1 MGPMRG
7 YATHLKKADKTAPAD
22 VPISKA
28 LGRLTSLIGSL
39 DTLELRLRVAASLG
53 LTIIAKLFI
62 VGAPLL
68 LADAINDLTGA
79 GDWTGAFLALVLVWS
94 AVRFAGSAAP
104 QLRDAIFQPVSQEAQ
119 RRAGVAVFA
128 HVQGLSLRFHQSKR
142 TGAVWRTIERGVRG
156 IDFLIRFM
164 AFNIGPTIF
173 ELCLA
178 AVLLAWKYGVTFAL
192 VAIATVVIY
201 TIITLTITEW
211 RVRHRREMNDADT
224 EATARAVDS
233 LMNFETVKAFAAED
247 RETENY
253 DRAVRS
259 YAAASVKSNT
269 SLQGLNAAQGLIQ
282 NLGLVAMILLAG
294 RAVSGQAMG
303 PGDVTAVLLVMMN
316 LYAPLN
322 ILGFAWREI
331 KQCAIDMEAMFALL
345 DEKPD
350 VADRPGATPLALSGG
365 HVRFDGVSF
374 AHEARVAG
382 LNGVS
387 FEIPPGRT
395 VAIVGPSGS
404 GKSTLVRL
412 LFRFYDPQSGQITI
426 DGQDIAAHTQ
436 QSLREA
442 IGLVPQDVVLFNQ
455 TLRANIAYGRPGATD
470 AEIAEAAS
478 LARLDGLIAGAP
490 AGLDTMVGERG
501 LKVSGGERQRVG
513 IARAI
518 LKNPAI
524 LVLDEAT
531 SSLDSVT
538 EAEVREALE
547 DAARGRTTLVVA
559 HRLSTIANADEILVL
574 SDGQIA
580 ERGSHSQLL
589 ALGGIYAGL
598 WERQSEQAG

>member
-1 MGPMRG
+1 MWPMRG
-7 YATHLKKADKTAPAD
+7 YATHLKKADKSAPAD

-62 VGAPLL
+62 VGAPLM

-79 GDWTGAFLALVLVWS
+79 GDLTGAFLALVVVWS

-269 SLQGLNAAQGLIQ
+269 SLQGLNAGPGADPEPRAG
-282 NLGLVAMILLAG
+282 GDDPAG
-294 RAVSGQAMG
+294 RAGGQRSG
-303 PGDVTAVLLVMMN
+303 D
-316 LYAPLN
+316 
-322 ILGFAWREI
+322 
-331 KQCAIDMEAMFALL
+331 
-345 DEKPD
+345 
-350 VADRPGATPLALSGG
+350 GAG
-365 HVRFDGVSF
+365 
-374 AHEARVAG
+374 
-382 LNGVS
+382 
-387 FEIPPGRT
+387 
-395 VAIVGPSGS
+395 
-404 GKSTLVRL
+404 
-412 LFRFYDPQSGQITI
+412 
-426 DGQDIAAHTQ
+426 
-436 QSLREA
+436 
-442 IGLVPQDVVLFNQ
+442 
-455 TLRANIAYGRPGATD
+455 
-470 AEIAEAAS
+470 
-478 LARLDGLIAGAP
+478 
-490 AGLDTMVGERG
+490 
-501 LKVSGGERQRVG
+501 
-513 IARAI
+513 
-518 LKNPAI
+518 
-524 LVLDEAT
+524 
-531 SSLDSVT
+531 
-538 EAEVREALE
+538 
-547 DAARGRTTLVVA
+547 
-559 HRLSTIANADEILVL
+559 
-574 SDGQIA
+574 
-580 ERGSHSQLL
+580 
-589 ALGGIYAGL
+589 
-598 WERQSEQAG
+598 